1 MHQGVTPAP
10 NTGRGGK
17 EPTPDS
23 LRSAKSAEKRWA
35 QPATFGSLQMA
46 EGVEAWERAKQ
57 LPPFLCPSPPENEGS
72 VSPAAEEVW
81 GGAGRGSHL
90 GVTMLPPWGRTRVTC
105 WPPLLSR
112 DKAQRLST
120 PGPPPALPHRLHRA
134 GWRWHA
140 GPSTHARHRV
150 LVLDDDL
157 PQEAPLIVLVHSE
170 AGRQGLPAVLSS
182 PGRPGGERGRGQH
195 RQTAA
200 PWSLVTTGYPGQ
212 QPSPP
217 ATWGLPPGA

>member
-1 MHQGVTPAP
+1 MRGLWPQQQRKCGEVLGGFTPGCDHAATVGENVCVTCWAPLFSIDKAQQLSTPAP
-10 NTGRGGK
+10 
-17 EPTPDS
+17 P
-23 LRSAKSAEKRWA
+23 
-35 QPATFGSLQMA
+35 
-46 EGVEAWERAKQ
+46 
-57 LPPFLCPSPPENEGS
+57 PSP
-72 VSPAAEEVW
+72 
-81 GGAGRGSHL
+81 
-90 GVTMLPPWGRTRVTC
+90 
-105 WPPLLSR
+105 
-112 DKAQRLST
+112 
-120 PGPPPALPHRLHRA
+120 PHRLHRA

-170 AGRQGLPAVLSS
+170 AGRHSLPAVLSG

-217 ATWGLPPGA
+217 AMWGLPPRSPEGRDGADRFLSVL